1 VLTRAN
7 VSVFAELGLDER
19 AEVPFRA
26 KPQTGDEWA
35 IVLAGGDG
43 TRVRDLTKGPNGV
56 SVPKQYCTFG
66 CDRSLLGLAFDRA
79 RRVVGPDRVVVVV
92 AEQHR
97 PWWELELGRPPD
109 AVPAENVVV
118 QPSNRGTAVG
128 VLAGLARVVS
138 RQGSLARVLVLPSDH
153 YVDQE
158 ETLIRHLEQGVL
170 AARQDPSRVV
180 LFGMTPESVDAEYGW
195 ILSPAASRGV
205 ARPVVRFVEKPDTAS
220 SQQLI
225 ERGALLNSF
234 IFVARAATLLL
245 LYWRV
250 MPEILGRF
258 LPRVTRPDGWT
269 RGVLR
274 RLYRTLPSL
283 DFSRELLERCTD
295 DLAVV
300 PVPPCGWSDLGTP
313 ARLTRFQQQ
322 REREA
327 LGRASRAGP
336 GWSPAARSLPAF

>member
-1 VLTRAN
+1 
-7 VSVFAELGLDER
+7 LDER
-19 AEVPFRA
+19 ADVSFGP
-26 KPQTGDEWA
+26 KPRSGDDWA

-43 TRVRDLTKGPNGV
+43 TRVRDLTKGPSGA
-56 SVPKQYCTFG
+56 SAPKQYCTFG
-66 CDRSLLGLAFDRA
+66 GDRSLLGLALDRA

-97 PWWELELGRPPD
+97 PWWELELGCPPV
-109 AVPAENVVV
+109 AFPAENVVV
-118 QPSNRGTAVG
+118 QPANRGTAVG

-138 RQGSLARVLVLPSDH
+138 RHGSLARVLVLPSDH
-153 YVDQE
+153 YVGRE
-158 ETLIRHLEQGVL
+158 ETLIRHIERGVL

-195 ILSPAASRGV
+195 ILSPAASEGV

-250 MPEILGRF
+250 MPEVLGRF
-258 LPRVTRPDGWT
+258 LSRVSRPDGWA

-313 ARLTRFQQQ
+313 ARLVRFQQQ
-322 REREA
+322 RAREA
-327 LGRASRAGP
+327 LRRASRPAPAGP
-336 GWSPAARSLPAF
+336 PRPALSWQ

>member
-1 VLTRAN
+1 
-7 VSVFAELGLDER
+7 LDER
-19 AEVPFRA
+19 AEVPFPV
-26 KPQTGDEWA
+26 KPPTGDEWA

-43 TRVRDLTKGPNGV
+43 TRVRDLTKGPSGV

-66 CDRSLLGLAFDRA
+66 GDRSLLGLALDRA
-79 RRVVGPDRVVVVV
+79 RKVVGPDRVVVVV

-97 PWWELELGRPPD
+97 PWWELELGCPPD
-109 AVPAENVVV
+109 VLPAENVVV
-118 QPSNRGTAVG
+118 QPANRGTAVG

-138 RQGSLARVLVLPSDH
+138 REGSLTRVLVLPSDH
-153 YVDQE
+153 YVSHE
-158 ETLIRHLEQGVL
+158 ETLLRHLEQGVL

-180 LFGMTPESVDAEYGW
+180 LLGMTPESVDAEYGW
-195 ILSPAASRGV
+195 ILSPAGSKGV
-205 ARPVVRFVEKPDTAS
+205 ARSVVRFVEKPDTAS
-220 SQQLI
+220 SQHLI

-250 MPEILGRF
+250 MPEVVGRF
-258 LPRVTRPDGWT
+258 LPRVSRPDGWA
-269 RGVLR
+269 RGALR

-313 ARLTRFQQQ
+313 ARLIRFQQQ
-322 REREA
+322 RAREA
-327 LGRASRAGP
+327 LRRASRAAPAGP
-336 GWSPAARSLPAF
+336 PRPALSWQ